1 MRRNFANLFAATA
14 SCALL
19 ASCFGGDGDS
29 PTPTPSPTPS
39 PSPSPSPSPTPT
51 PVATDFDFAKAF
63 TASAVNTAYSY
74 AFFTPNGGSET
85 WSDGTRRDGL
95 SRITYT
101 VSPQSADFDWPDTA
115 TLTTFVAADL
125 QSSTATRLAFRK
137 GTDGLAMELPF
148 KHVLR
153 VTYESAQSFMQNTV
167 TGTLRA
173 FRVALFY
180 NTVTTTADITSNL
193 AYTGS
198 AQVTGGKAG
207 TTPPG
212 VFSSPATTLTV
223 AASDKKLTGSIQI
236 FENVG
241 GTPTLRATLPIS
253 ATVASSGAFTGAID
267 DTANGFKGQF
277 VGSLAGPAREEIVL
291 IFNVAHTDG
300 REFIGSY
307 IGD

>member
-1 MRRNFANLFAATA
+1 MRRNLAYLLNVAAC
-14 SCALL
+14 CALL
-19 ASCFGGDGDS
+19 ASCGGGDGNS

-39 PSPSPSPSPTPT
+39 PSPSPTPTPT
-51 PVATDFDFAKAF
+51 PAPVDFDFAKAF
-63 TASAVNTAYSY
+63 TASAVNTSFSY
-74 AFFTPNGGSET
+74 AFFTPNGGTES

-95 SRITYT
+95 SKITYT
-101 VSPQSADFDWPDTA
+101 VSPESVDFDWPDTA
-115 TLTTFVAADL
+115 ALTTFVGADL
-125 QSSTATRLAFRK
+125 QAATATSRTYRK
-137 GTDGLAMELPF
+137 GSDGLVMELPF

-153 VTYESAQSFMQNTV
+153 VTYENAQSYMLNTV
-167 TGTLRA
+167 AGTLRA

-193 AYTGS
+193 SYTGT

-207 TTPPG
+207 TTAPG
-212 VFSSPATTLTV
+212 VFSSTATTLSV
-223 AASDKKLTGSIQI
+223 AASDKKVTGSIQI

-241 GTPTLRATLPIS
+241 GVQTLRATLPIS
-253 ATVASSGAFTGAID
+253 ATIPASNAFTGSID
-267 DTANGFKGQF
+267 DTTNGFKGQF
-277 VGSLAGPAREEIVL
+277 VGALAGPSREEVVL